1 MILSIWYHVNTRRLN
16 LKQRLRRG
24 KSLHSN
30 FNCGVNFN
38 LEGHWWLIIYSLTI
52 SPETIPLMK
61 ECWWFPHGKKL
72 SHVVLLINLMH
83 ILFIMH
89 FFFFTSFFCVF
100 FMGFYFEQNEVEA
113 KSVAAWTHTQP
124 ATTQSGPI
132 YRSSSE
138 ILHSNYCNSSQNFV
152 EPKTPLSECGKVH

>member
-1 MILSIWYHVNTRRLN
+1 MIGTAQGTDYNYMILSIWYHVNTRRLN

-38 LEGHWWLIIYSLTI
+38 LEGHWSIIYSLTI
-52 SPETIPLMK
+52 SPETIPVMK

-72 SHVVLLINLMH
+72 SHVILLINLMH
-83 ILFIMH
+83 YSLCI
-89 FFFFTSFFCVF
+89 FFSLQASFVF
-100 FMGFYFEQNEVEA
+100 FMGFYFQQNEVEA

-124 ATTQSGPI
+124 AATQSGPI
-132 YRSSSE
+132 
-138 ILHSNYCNSSQNFV
+138 
-152 EPKTPLSECGKVH
+152 